1 MRTIV
6 FASGKG
12 GTGKTTL
19 TALAAHFAA
28 AGGAPLVLA
37 DCDVEAA
44 NLPIALR
51 AVETGCD
58 AFAGGAKAVI
68 DPEACRGCGA
78 CQVACRFDAIGPSEE
93 YFRDR
98 TYVVDPWACE
108 GCGACVPVCGDAAIR
123 MEPSQAGEVC
133 SADTS
138 VGAMVFGRLAPGED
152 LSGKLVT
159 EVRTRAARV
168 AEERG
173 ASLMLIDG
181 PPGVGCPAIASVTG
195 ADLLVAVAE
204 PTISGEHDL
213 RRLVLLARRLGTPV
227 AVVLNKADLSHS
239 GAERIRALAAAEG
252 LPLLGDVPF
261 DPDLAGALE
270 RLAMGAEPAT
280 AATTGPPAPAVAG
293 QVPDALGDP
302 DRQGTAAVR
311 RIWFSVAE
319 MAAAQGPLG
328 E

>member
-1 MRTIV
+1 MQTIV

-12 GTGKTTL
+12 GTGKTTM

-28 AGGAPLVLA
+28 ADGASLVLA

-68 DPEACRGCGA
+68 DPAACRGCGA
-78 CQVACRFDAIGPSEE
+78 CQVACRFGAIGPSDEF
-93 YFRDR
+93 FRDR
-98 TYVVDPWACE
+98 SYVVDPWACE
-108 GCGACVPVCGDAAIR
+108 GCGACLRECVDGAIR
-123 MEPSQAGEVC
+123 MEPTQAGEVC
-133 SADTS
+133 SADTTL
-138 VGAMVFGRLAPGED
+138 GAMVFGRLAPGED

-159 EVRTRAARV
+159 EVRTRAVRL

-204 PTISGEHDL
+204 PTVSGEHDL

-239 GAERIRALAAAEG
+239 GAGRVRALAATEG

-270 RLAMGAEPAT
+270 RLAVGE
-280 AATTGPPAPAVAG
+280 PPA
-293 QVPDALGDP
+293 ALGD
-302 DRQGTAAVR
+302 RAGQGTAAVR
-311 RIWFSVAE
+311 RIWSSVAE
-319 MAAAQGPLG
+319 MAAAQGPPG